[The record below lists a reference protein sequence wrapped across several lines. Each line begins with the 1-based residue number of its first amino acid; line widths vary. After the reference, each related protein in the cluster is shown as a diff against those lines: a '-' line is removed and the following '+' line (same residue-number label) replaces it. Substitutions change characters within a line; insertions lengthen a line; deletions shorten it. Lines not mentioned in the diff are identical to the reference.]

1 MGVDMS
7 CEGKIYETHFTIN
20 DVEKYESVLK
30 EIDNKARSNGY
41 TVLKRLVSWPS
52 SHPNI
57 HGILENPKSIKNLI
71 QITMQV
77 TDESYSLINTCNVFL
92 EAGIKLEPVGTYKI
106 VKASNDEIKLKE
118 LTRLL
123 KLTDKIKESA

>member
-1 MGVDMS
+1 MS
-7 CEGKIYETHFTIN
+7 CEGKIYETQFTIN

-57 HGILENPKSIKNLI
+57 HGILDNPKSIKNLI

-77 TDESYSLINTCNVFL
+77 VDESYSLVNTCNVFL
-92 EAGIKLEPVGTYKI
+92 KAGIILEPVGKYKI
-106 VKASNDEIKLKE
+106 IKKSDDDI
-118 LTRLL
+118 RLENL
-123 KLTDKIKESA
+123 LEVHEKIKAIAEA

>member
-1 MGVDMS
+1 MS
-7 CEGKIYETHFTIN
+7 CEGKIYRTQFTIN
-20 DVEKYESVLK
+20 SRRKYESVLK
-30 EIDNKARSNGY
+30 EIDSKSRSNGY
-41 TVLKRLVSWPS
+41 IVLERLVSWES

-57 HGILENPKSIKNLI
+57 HGILKNPKSIKNLI
-71 QITMQV
+71 QITMEV
-77 TDESYSLINTCNVFL
+77 VSESYSLLNTCNVFSKK
-92 EAGIKLEPVGTYKI
+92 GIKLNPVGAYKI

>member
-1 MGVDMS
+1 MS
-7 CEGKIYETHFTIN
+7 CKGKIYETHFTIN

-30 EIDNKARSNGY
+30 EIDNKALSNGY

-77 TDESYSLINTCNVFL
+77 TDESYSLVNTCNVFSKK
-92 EAGIKLEPVGTYKI
+92 GII
-106 VKASNDEIKLKE
+106 LKPARQVIPE
-118 LTRLL
+118 CEGF
-123 KLTDKIKESA
+123 K